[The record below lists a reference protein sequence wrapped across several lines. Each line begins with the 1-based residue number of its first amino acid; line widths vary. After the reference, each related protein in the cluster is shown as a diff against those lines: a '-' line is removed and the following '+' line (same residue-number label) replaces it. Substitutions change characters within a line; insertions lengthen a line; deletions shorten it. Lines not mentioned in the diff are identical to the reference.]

1 MPEVFPIH
9 DLFIRRI
16 STIEEPNATR
26 WLALRD
32 TDHLLRRFGQAE
44 VIHAL
49 PGPKTLLRL
58 RKVADE
64 VWALIEGQVEFVWH
78 DLRQDSPTFDRWHC
92 LTCDKPTLVLV
103 PFGVAFG
110 YRALADSASLLRLST
125 HPDGE
130 HDGDQELN
138 WETKV

>member
-16 STIEEPNATR
+16 PTIEEPNATR
-26 WLALRD
+26 LLALRD

-44 VIHAL
+44 VVRAKPESEI
-49 PGPKTLLRL
+49 RL
-58 RKVADE
+58 RSREVADE
-64 VWALIEGQVEFVWH
+64 VWALIEGKVEFVWH
-78 DLRQDSPTFDRWHC
+78 DRRQDSPTYDRWHH
-92 LTCDKPTLVLV
+92 LICDKPTLVLV

-110 YRALADSASLLRLST
+110 YRVLVGSASMLRLTT

-130 HDGDQELN
+130 HDGDQEFNL
-138 WETKV
+138 ETKV